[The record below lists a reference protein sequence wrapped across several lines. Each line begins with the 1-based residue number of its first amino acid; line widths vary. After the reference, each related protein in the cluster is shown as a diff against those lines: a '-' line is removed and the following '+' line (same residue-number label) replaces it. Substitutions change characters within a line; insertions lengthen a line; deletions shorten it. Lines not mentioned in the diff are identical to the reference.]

1 MTPNLIGNEDSYD
14 YQSLSQQYES
24 QDAYDVGEIIAN

>member
-14 YQSLSQQYES
+14 YQSLSQQY
-24 QDAYDVGEIIAN
+24 